1 MPPPADKAE
10 TGLEP
15 AAGLRVAQNNLV
27 PRHLTRNEGGKH
39 AYLQS
44 GSRVRIRRSLDGL
57 QRRSAPCR
65 SVANQ
70 RGSDEIDGCRQIG
83 SGPRGVLGTLASSR
97 LAGSLLGMDPGT
109 RRLRLRI
116 LQTLLPR
123 ISLAALALFVKPKF
137 RKPGKRQSHSKTSRR
152 LPDHCPRAMATS
164 SLAKTLRW
172 STSLTSLLVS
182 VADRATH
189 GDLCDT

>member
-1 MPPPADKAE
+1 MASSRPVGHPLNSPSSHGKSSSHRARLIPP
-10 TGLEP
+10 L
-15 AAGLRVAQNNLV
+15 
-27 PRHLTRNEGGKH
+27 PRISTPRRKVRTTRSHRKPW
-39 AYLQS
+39 
-44 GSRVRIRRSLDGL
+44 L
-57 QRRSAPCR
+57 QRRSAPCG

-70 RGSDEIDGCRQIG
+70 RGSYEIDGCGQFG
-83 SGPRGVLGTLASSR
+83 SGPMGVLGTLASSR